1 VIEGTY
7 ICIPGPSLETPA
19 ETRMLRQWGA
29 DAVGMSSVPE
39 IITALHGGLRV
50 LGLSVVANIND
61 PDDFIPILLED
72 IVEAAKR
79 AEPKLQK
86 MIFEIVREL

>member
-1 VIEGTY
+1 
-7 ICIPGPSLETPA
+7 
-19 ETRMLRQWGA
+19 
-29 DAVGMSSVPE
+29 MSSVPE

-50 LGLSVVANIND
+50 LGLSVVANVND

-72 IVEAAKR
+72 IVEAANQ

-86 MIFEIVREL
+86 MILEIVQEL